1 MTEAPE
7 TSDISFTRRD
17 IDGLTDAL
25 SKMAGQL
32 TRRQWSL
39 LLSIFA
45 AAAGNLEI
53 DDDDTSKGTFSG
65 VRIDGNPITG
75 PRQKDVKELRN
86 QLRQAHMPAKPPG
99 KPLGFM
105 VTPPKTGG

>member
-7 TSDISFTRRD
+7 TSDISFSRRD

-25 SKMAGQL
+25 SKMASQL

-39 LLSIFA
+39 LVSIFA
-45 AAAGNLEI
+45 AAAANLEI
-53 DDDDTSKGTFSG
+53 DDDTSKGTFSG
-65 VRIDGNPITG
+65 VKIDGKPISG
-75 PRQKDVKELRN
+75 PKQKDVKELRD
-86 QLRQAHMPAKPPG
+86 QLRKAHMPAKPPG

-105 VTPPKTGG
+105 VTPPKPHG

>member
-7 TSDISFTRRD
+7 TSDISFSRRD

-25 SKMAGQL
+25 SKIAGQL

-39 LLSIFA
+39 LVSIFA

-65 VRIDGNPITG
+65 VKIDGNPITG
-75 PRQKDVKELRN
+75 PRQKDVKELRD
-86 QLRQAHMPAKPPG
+86 QLRKAHMPAKPPG

-105 VTPPKTGG
+105 VTPPKPHG